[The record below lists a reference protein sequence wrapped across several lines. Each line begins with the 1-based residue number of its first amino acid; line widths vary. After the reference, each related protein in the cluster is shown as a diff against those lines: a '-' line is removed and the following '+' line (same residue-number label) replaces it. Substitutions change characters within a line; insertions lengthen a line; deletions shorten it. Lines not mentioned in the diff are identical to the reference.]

1 MPPPPRDLAQTT
13 LGVLFIGGLLFAS
26 FWVLRPFLPAAI
38 WAAMVVVATWPVML
52 GVQNRLG
59 GRRGAA
65 VAVMTLSLLLVM
77 AVPLSLA
84 VAAIADNAGRIA
96 AWARWLA
103 EFTVPPPPAWVA
115 GLPVVGGGLQTFWE
129 QVAANGIQ
137 QYAAR
142 LAPYAAT
149 GTRWFLAEAGNFGL
163 LFVHFAL
170 IVVIAAI
177 LYASGESAAAW
188 LKRFGTRLAGAR
200 GAEAVHLAG
209 QAIRGVA
216 LGVVVTALAQSLLGG
231 IGLAVAGVPMA
242 AVLTS
247 IMFLLCI
254 AQIGPVLVLLP
265 AVIWLFWSG
274 EQGWGLFLAVWG
286 VLVTSLDNVL
296 RPYLIKKGADLPL
309 LLIFAGVI
317 GGLLTLGLVGIFV
330 GPVVL
335 AVTYTLLD
343 SWIEA
348 AAEPGSDAPAPGPRP
363 AMAAPADPPAE
374 AGPAAPGSPP
384 GQAAR
389 D

>member
-13 LGVLFIGGLLFAS
+13 LGVLFIGGLILAS
-26 FWVLRPFLPAAI
+26 FWVLRPFLPALI
-38 WAAMVVVATWPVML
+38 WATMIVVATWPVML
-52 GVQNRLG
+52 GLQTRLG
-59 GRRGAA
+59 GRRGPA
-65 VAVMTLSLLLVM
+65 VAVMTLLLLLVM

-84 VAAIADNAGRIA
+84 IAAIADNASRIA

-115 GLPVVGGGLQTFWE
+115 GLPVVGESLRQFWE

-137 QYAAR
+137 QYTSR

-149 GTRWFLAEAGNFGL
+149 GTRWFLTEASNFGL
-163 LFVHFAL
+163 LFVHFLL

-177 LYASGESAAAW
+177 LYAHGESAAAW
-188 LKRFGTRLAGAR
+188 LKRFGVRLAGPR
-200 GAEAVHLAG
+200 GIDSVVLAG

-231 IGLAVAGVPMA
+231 IGLAIAGVPMA

-254 AQIGPVLVLLP
+254 AQIGPVLVLAP
-265 AVIWLFWSG
+265 AVVWLFWSDQ
-274 EQGWGLFLAVWG
+274 QGWGVFLGVWTVIVG
-286 VLVTSLDNVL
+286 SLDNVL

-335 AVTYTLLD
+335 AVAYTLLD
-343 SWIEA
+343 SWIDGDPIRTA
-348 AAEPGSDAPAPGPRP
+348 AMPEPPQPVAEPTPPETP
-363 AMAAPADPPAE
+363 AAPAVNGAE
-374 AGPAAPGSPP
+374 AEPAA
-384 GQAAR
+384 R
-389 D
+389 E